1 MEWYFIRSYIIIFI
15 IIVIAV
21 LFIKYLKDRESNCT
35 VPVEAIITA
44 CVRKSAGKGYGY
56 SSVYK
61 FTYNDERYN
70 VISMV
75 RRSEFKGLIEY
86 GKKVIIYIDPMD
98 PNIIRESISIKDF
111 VKLNPCISSV
121 LFIVLLMVIQLFIG

>member
-1 MEWYFIRSYIIIFI
+1 MEWYFNSLYIILI
-15 IIVIAV
+15 ISVIAV

-35 VPVEAIITA
+35 VPVEAIITT
-44 CVRKSAGKGYGY
+44 CVRKSTGKWYGY
-56 SSVYK
+56 FSVYK

-70 VISMV
+70 VISMI

-111 VKLNPCISSV
+111 VKLNPFMSSMF
-121 LFIVLLMVIQLFIG
+121 FIVLLMVIQLFIG